1 MIALVQ
7 TSALISEVIDRISRL
22 NILSVYEKYMKQDLE
37 DAILSIYEEKYHD
50 KDIKDALRI
59 IKRNSL
65 NRTKRR
71 WVNSTIQDYE
81 NKKKGRKELAE
92 EYDLLEAYYTKY
104 GEKAFKQ
111 QFHSFSSPTEVIASR
126 IEEITQ
132 WSEDDSQFLSDYR
145 YIHAKTRSQIEKALH
160 ADIAVIL
167 GITLTDNS
175 FSLLDELIIESP
187 FSTVEHPF
195 FSNTRGKVQL
205 NQPMLEREGK
215 HYFQSYYDLG
225 DGTDYQF
232 LIEKEYVEEHGNKV
246 SDLDRLDYKIFL
258 EVMSNRDERFASR
271 KIIEIKIGDLV
282 KNLYKTDGT
291 KNYKIVEERI
301 TKMKH
306 FSMTKRQ
313 DDDIVSYGIFDFVRI
328 YTQPNGTRVA
338 EIHVNEVI
346 YHDYIQKQTIRMYKK
361 KVENLSLDSSYH
373 LLFALQ
379 KERLYCYESKSS
391 YQVKLNYIYF
401 ATKIRFKKRRK
412 SENLKEVEEALEELI
427 SQKIVVQ
434 SYRRMGEVFWVTFI
448 PLEEK
453 EVRDLLEGKYEYMPI
468 EYSNYDALT

>member
-1 MIALVQ
+1 
-7 TSALISEVIDRISRL
+7 
-22 NILSVYEKYMKQDLE
+22 MKQDLE

-145 YIHAKTRSQIEKALH
+145 YIHAKTRSQVEKALH

-175 FSLLDELIIESP
+175 FPLLDELIIESP

-246 SDLDRLDYKIFL
+246 SDLDRLDYKI
-258 EVMSNRDERFASR
+258 S
-271 KIIEIKIGDLV
+271 
-282 KNLYKTDGT
+282 
-291 KNYKIVEERI
+291 
-301 TKMKH
+301 
-306 FSMTKRQ
+306 
-313 DDDIVSYGIFDFVRI
+313 
-328 YTQPNGTRVA
+328 
-338 EIHVNEVI
+338 
-346 YHDYIQKQTIRMYKK
+346 
-361 KVENLSLDSSYH
+361 
-373 LLFALQ
+373 
-379 KERLYCYESKSS
+379 
-391 YQVKLNYIYF
+391 
-401 ATKIRFKKRRK
+401 
-412 SENLKEVEEALEELI
+412 
-427 SQKIVVQ
+427 
-434 SYRRMGEVFWVTFI
+434 
-448 PLEEK
+448 
-453 EVRDLLEGKYEYMPI
+453 
-468 EYSNYDALT
+468 